1 MENNWKQLEN
11 KNGKELKAFEK
22 QLITIEING
31 KQLQNIQKKLQNNCR
46 KGGAG
51 GCGLTC
57 MAWPEGPAA
66 RRAQKEQGA
75 RSAPFFLVLYI
86 KQQEQPTSQSPSQ
99 STLSQQTERTLH
111 PSFFHPQD

>member
-11 KNGKELKAFEK
+11 NWKTFGKQLKKIGKELKAFEK

-51 GCGLTC
+51 GCGLTR

-75 RSAPFFLVLYI
+75 RSAPFFLVWYI
-86 KQQEQPTSQSPSQ
+86 IEQLIFYLT
-99 STLSQQTERTLH
+99 TGN
-111 PSFFHPQD
+111 F